1 MKKLSTVAAALLAT
15 GAIAFSPSVDAAAST
30 PSSTEHVADNY
41 APEGAQD
48 TDDSAPA
55 VTFYASAVGDMFKC
69 GGSFG
74 KLWCK

>member
-1 MKKLSTVAAALLAT
+1 MKKLSTVAAALLAA
-15 GAIAFSPSVDAAAST
+15 GAIASSPSVDAAAATLSA
-30 PSSTEHVADNY
+30 TEQVSDNY
-41 APEGAQD
+41 APVGAQD
-48 TDDSAPA
+48 TDESAPS